1 MSIRRHIPNTIT
13 SMNLFAGSVAVIFAL
28 KGWSTWAVFLIMA
41 AAIFD
46 FLDGFA
52 ARLLKAYSPI
62 GKELDSLADMISFG
76 LAPSLLLYYR
86 YSQSLS
92 VYISGDIS
100 SISFELLTFIPLII
114 AVFSGLR
121 LAKFNVDIRQ
131 SENFIG
137 LPTPA
142 NALIISML
150 IYFTTFNQ
158 TLDPILNTVWF
169 IPVLSFILSMLLV
182 CEMPMFS
189 MKFKSTD
196 WRKNK
201 SRYIFL
207 SICSVI
213 IIINALLGLD
223 WSLSILIIFILYII
237 TNFLIFIGN
246 NQKS

>member
-1 MSIRRHIPNTIT
+1 
-13 SMNLFAGSVAVIFAL
+13 MNLFAGSVAVIFAL

-62 GKELDSLADMISFG
+62 GKELDSLADMVSFG

-92 VYISGDIS
+92 PYISGDIS
-100 SISFELLTFIPLII
+100 SISFELLTFFPLII

-137 LPTPA
+137 LPTQIRLKEGCKMEQNPSCPEPR
-142 NALIISML
+142 LQI
-150 IYFTTFNQ
+150 F
-158 TLDPILNTVWF
+158 
-169 IPVLSFILSMLLV
+169 
-182 CEMPMFS
+182 C
-189 MKFKSTD
+189 
-196 WRKNK
+196 RKEYERN
-201 SRYIFL
+201 
-207 SICSVI
+207 
-213 IIINALLGLD
+213 
-223 WSLSILIIFILYII
+223 
-237 TNFLIFIGN
+237 
-246 NQKS
+246 